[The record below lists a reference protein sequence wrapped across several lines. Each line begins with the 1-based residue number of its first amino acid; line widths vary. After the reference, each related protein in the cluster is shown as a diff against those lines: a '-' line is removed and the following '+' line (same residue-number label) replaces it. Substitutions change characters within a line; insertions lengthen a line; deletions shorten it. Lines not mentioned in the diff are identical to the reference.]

1 MVQIT
6 IERHGWYWTPD
17 NELRACM
24 VGSMTLFTVERFV
37 IDTETGEI
45 VDVPI
50 EDVMIEKPDV

>member
-1 MVQIT
+1 
-6 IERHGWYWTPD
+6 
-17 NELRACM
+17 M

-50 EDVMIEKPDV
+50 EDVMIEKPEV